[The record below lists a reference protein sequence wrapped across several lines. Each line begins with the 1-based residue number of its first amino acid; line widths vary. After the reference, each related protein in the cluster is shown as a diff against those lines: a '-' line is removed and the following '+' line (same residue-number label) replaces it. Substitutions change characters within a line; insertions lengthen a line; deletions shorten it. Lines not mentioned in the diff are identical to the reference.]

1 MSTESPETIDRSY
14 IRPTV
19 LDFDDVAKVAPALKN
34 HRKLVERLFRW
45 LSIDKV
51 NKLHI
56 DNYHTPGIPFTD
68 GLLHDLDITLR
79 IDGEENLDRF
89 PTGAFITVSNHP
101 FGALD
106 GISLINLVG
115 HHRSD
120 FKVMVNMILNQI
132 TAMRENFIAVDA
144 LASDDPKKKAVS
156 MQGIKQAIMHVR
168 RGHPIGFFPAGAVS
182 KINLLGHLEDRQWQP
197 SIIRLIMQLGVPVIP
212 IYFHGRNSRWFN
224 FLGLISWKLRTMR
237 LPAEVFRR
245 KHSTIHISVGAPIMP
260 DEIKAHSQSVE
271 QLGDFLKQ
279 TTYSLSSCK

>member
-1 MSTESPETIDRSY
+1 MATESTEKQDLSY
-14 IRPTV
+14 IRPAV
-19 LDFDDVAKVAPALKN
+19 LDFDDVAKAVPKLKG
-34 HRKLVERLFRW
+34 HRKLVERVFRW

-51 NKLHI
+51 NKLHT

-79 IDGEENLDRF
+79 VDGEENLSLF
-89 PTGAFITVSNHP
+89 PEGAFITVSNHP

-115 HHRSD
+115 HHRND

-132 TAMRENFIAVDA
+132 TAMRQNFIAVDA
-144 LASDDPKKKAVS
+144 LASSDPKKKAVS

-182 KINLLGHLEDRQWQP
+182 KMNLRGHLEDRQWQT

-245 KHSTIHISVGAPIMP
+245 KHSTIHISVGSPLMP
-260 DEIKAHSQSVE
+260 DEIKAHSESVE
-271 QLGDFLKQ
+271 MLGEFLKK

>member
-1 MSTESPETIDRSY
+1 MATESTEKQDLSY
-14 IRPTV
+14 IRPAV
-19 LDFDDVAKVAPALKN
+19 LDFDDVAKAVPKLKG
-34 HRKLVERLFRW
+34 HRKLVERVFHW

-51 NKLHI
+51 NKLHTN
-56 DNYHTPGIPFTD
+56 NYHTPGIPFTD

-79 IDGEENLDRF
+79 VDGEENLTLF
-89 PTGAFITVSNHP
+89 PEGAFITVSNHP

-115 HHRSD
+115 HHRND

-132 TAMRENFIAVDA
+132 TAMRQNFIAVDA
-144 LASDDPKKKAVS
+144 LASSDPKKKAVS

-182 KINLLGHLEDRQWQP
+182 KRNLRGHLEDRQWQP

-245 KHSTIHISVGAPIMP
+245 KHSTIHISVGSPLTP
-260 DEIKAHSQSVE
+260 DEIKAHSESVE
-271 QLGDFLKQ
+271 MLGEFLKK

>member
-1 MSTESPETIDRSY
+1 MSTESSETIDRSY
-14 IRPTV
+14 IRPAV
-19 LDFDDVAKVAPALKN
+19 LDFDDVAKLAPALKN

-56 DNYHTPGIPFTD
+56 DNHHTPGIPFTD
-68 GLLHDLDITLR
+68 GLLRDLDITLR

-106 GISLINLVG
+106 GISLINVVG

-182 KINLLGHLEDRQWQP
+182 KINLLGHLQDRQWQS

-224 FLGLISWKLRTMR
+224 FLGLVSWKLRTMR

-245 KHSTIHISVGAPIMP
+245 KHSTIHISIGTPIMP

-271 QLGDFLKQ
+271 SLGEYLKQ